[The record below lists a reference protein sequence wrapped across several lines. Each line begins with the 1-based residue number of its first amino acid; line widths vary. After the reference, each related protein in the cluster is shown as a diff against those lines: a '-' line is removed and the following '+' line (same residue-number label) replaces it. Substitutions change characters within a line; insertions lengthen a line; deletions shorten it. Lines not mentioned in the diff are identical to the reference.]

1 MLSLN
6 ITVFLFIF
14 WLLTKE
20 FSRHCPV
27 KYWLFIYQLS
37 TWFEICGKYILT
49 KILTCIVI
57 FFSAPKPSNVVTV
70 LGTKCYD
77 NGKKLNRSKW
87 FVPRG
92 IHKCEELQNLDPT
105 DEMIVNKSI
114 TEKQVVFSFWLPG
127 PRGGEER
134 KMTPLFQNVL
144 AVLQVDI
151 EHSDKVPLCKC
162 KIKVLWDI
170 IWYFWIFRFLTQD
183 YIHKVVLLL
192 QYIKKNSK

>member
-1 MLSLN
+1 M
-6 ITVFLFIF
+6 IT
-14 WLLTKE
+14 
-20 FSRHCPV
+20 
-27 KYWLFIYQLS
+27 
-37 TWFEICGKYILT
+37 IL
-49 KILTCIVI
+49 
-57 FFSAPKPSNVVTV
+57 SAPKPSNVVTV

-87 FVPRG
+87 FVSRG

-134 KMTPLFQNVL
+134 KMTPLFQNML

-151 EHSDKVPLCKC
+151 EHSDKVPLCKFSGA
-162 KIKVLWDI
+162 IYNI
-170 IWYFWIFRFLTQD
+170 SIFFVFDTK
-183 YIHKVVLLL
+183 YMYKVVLLV
-192 QYIKKNSK
+192 